1 MCSSWRGILMAHIG
15 RDWETHYHCWAT
27 DDFGQLGSAVG
38 LFKLFTPWMVSQG
51 LQKTGIRKLGNSSL
65 TYELIISILDH
76 ITGTVVVVLGVV
88 VIMLAIIVVIIVIN
102 ILLLFLVHIV
112 QFENPLLTPALI
124 IPDLITSL
132 IGPRCISYVSQTT
145 HMYATKTHRLKAF
158 LFKAVI
164 LPLFYLSCR
173 SGQSHRENGVNW
185 DIVDCT
191 LYNVQCTMYNVYC
204 TSTRPEI
211 YVTEPIETTKSDRS
225 SCGRFD

>member
-1 MCSSWRGILMAHIG
+1 
-15 RDWETHYHCWAT
+15 
-27 DDFGQLGSAVG
+27 
-38 LFKLFTPWMVSQG
+38 MV
-51 LQKTGIRKLGNSSL
+51 
-65 TYELIISILDH
+65 
-76 ITGTVVVVLGVV
+76 
-88 VIMLAIIVVIIVIN
+88 AIIVVDIVID

-173 SGQSHRENGVNW
+173 SGQSYRENGVNW
-185 DIVDCT
+185 DIVACT
-191 LYNVQCTMYNVYC
+191 LYNVQSTMSQFTPFSRY
-204 TSTRPEI
+204 
-211 YVTEPIETTKSDRS
+211 D
-225 SCGRFD
+225 